1 MIVSSVHLGDKKTA
15 HVLLSYQTQQ
25 PQNTPRPPP
34 PRLNPLRGPRPSQLT
49 LALGAP

>member
-15 HVLLSYQTQQ
+15 HVLLSYQNQQ
-25 PQNTPRPPP
+25 PQHTPSPH
-34 PRLNPLRGPRPSQLT
+34 NPLRGPCPSRLT